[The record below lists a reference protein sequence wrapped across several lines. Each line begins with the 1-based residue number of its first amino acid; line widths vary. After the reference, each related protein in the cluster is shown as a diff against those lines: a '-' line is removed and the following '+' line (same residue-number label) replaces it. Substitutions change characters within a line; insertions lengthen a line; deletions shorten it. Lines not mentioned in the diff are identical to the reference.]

1 MLSFAPTLYMDRDA
15 TAILLGHEK
24 WKEMLKSS
32 LVAGDR
38 ITTPM
43 RELITVMPGNLG
55 TISSSVEMHPQIMSR
70 VLMGFE
76 GMI

>member
-1 MLSFAPTLYMDRDA
+1 MDRDA

-24 WKEMLKSS
+24 WKEMLNSS

-38 ITTPM
+38 ITTPL

-55 TISSSVEMHPQIMSR
+55 TVSSSDEIRNASTDNVQSPDGIWGYDL
-70 VLMGFE
+70 VGA
-76 GMI
+76 